1 MHSPPPGW
9 TPTSRSSQVEVL
21 PRLSGSRLTFS
32 GTGSVT
38 VRSGQ
43 AGNSTYAPANPVSR
57 TFLVKRPL
65 KLVFD
70 AIGDM
75 GRGQNFTVRA
85 VVLDGITN
93 KPVQVTPTY
102 SIVSGPATVNGS
114 QITCGST
121 TGTVQVRAVATGS
134 VVLYQFGYGFL

>member
-1 MHSPPPGW
+1 MKILGKRSQTISFTTVNETRIDQKLDLNASVSSGL
-9 TPTSRSSQVEVL
+9 TPSYSITAGGSIAS
-21 PRLSGSRLTFS
+21 LSGNRLTFS

-38 VRSGQ
+38 VRASQ
-43 AGNSTYAPANPVSR
+43 AGDSTYATAVPVDR

-65 KLVFD
+65 NLVFD

-93 KPVQVTPTY
+93 KPVQVIPTY

-114 QITCGST
+114 QITC
-121 TGTVQVRAVATGS
+121 
-134 VVLYQFGYGFL
+134 